1 MRALSSKI
9 LFCCW
14 LSLCLAA
21 CSKNNSSAPT
31 PPLTALYFPPI
42 GSSTWESVSPESLG
56 WNSAQIPQLL
66 NFLEMNNTRAFIV
79 LKDGKIVM
87 EHYFGNNLQGNAFQA
102 SSNWY
107 WASAGKTLTAFVVG
121 RAAEESFLSLQ
132 DPTKQY
138 LGDGWTSLSPA
149 QEANIT
155 IWHQLT
161 MSSGLDDG
169 VADRDCTTPACLQ
182 YLAAPATRWAYH
194 NAPYTLLGDVVSAA
208 TGQSFESYFA
218 AQLRNKI
225 GMDGFWQNIGFNQVY
240 FSTARSMARFGLL
253 IQNQGRWNESNI
265 LNTDYVKAM
274 TATSQS
280 LNPAYGY
287 LWWLNGKSTFRVP
300 GSQSSFA
307 GSISPNAPADMV
319 AAMGRDGQLLNIVA
333 SKGLVLV
340 RMGDNPDSSLVPF
353 TFQNVLWEKFSLVL
367 GE

>member
-1 MRALSSKI
+1 MRALLTKV
-9 LFCCW
+9 FYC
-14 LSLCLAA
+14 LCLCLSMA
-21 CSKNNSSAPT
+21 CSNSTPPPAPPT
-31 PPLTALYFPPI
+31 PTLYFPPI

-66 NFLEMNNTRAFIV
+66 DFLEDNNTRAFMV

-87 EHYFGNNLQGNAFQA
+87 EHYFGNNFQGAPFQA

-107 WASAGKTLTAFVVG
+107 WASAAKTLTAFVVG
-121 RAAEESFLSLQ
+121 RAEEEGFLSLQ
-132 DPTKQY
+132 DPTNQY
-138 LGDGWTSLSPA
+138 LGNGWTSLSPA
-149 QEANIT
+149 QEAQIN

-169 VADRDCTTPACLQ
+169 VPNRDCTTPDCLQ
-182 YLAAPATRWAYH
+182 YLAAPNTRWAYH
-194 NAPYTLLGDVVSAA
+194 NAPYTLLDEVVSAA
-208 TGQSFESYFA
+208 TGQNFNDYFA

-225 GMDGFWQNIGFNQVY
+225 GMDGFWQDIDFNRVY

-253 IQNQGRWNESNI
+253 IQNEGRWNETTV
-265 LNTDYVKAM
+265 LNEDYVKSM
-274 TATSQS
+274 ISTSQT

-300 GSQSSFA
+300 GSQISFA
-307 GSISPNAPADMV
+307 GSISPSAPADMV
-319 AAMGRDGQLLNIVA
+319 AAMGRDGQLLNIVP
-333 SKGLVLV
+333 SKGIVLV

-353 TFQNVLWEKFSLVL
+353 TFQNMIWEKFSLVL